1 MNRPQPS
8 EYPVWAETYI
18 KHVDGDV
25 LQILESQAT
34 EFSDFINDLVEK
46 ADYAY
51 APGKWTIK
59 QLIGHIIDTERILT
73 YRLTCFARGEKTALP
88 GFEED
93 DYVANAHF
101 SDRSLLSFSEEF
113 SLLRRSNMFLFK
125 SLQEEELNQM
135 GNASNR
141 DISVRALLFVLAGHI
156 MHHTQIIKER
166 YLDSP
171 AI

>member
-18 KHVDGDV
+18 KLVEDD
-25 LQILESQAT
+25 ILEILERQAS
-34 EFSDFINDLVEK
+34 EFPDFINSLIEK

-59 QLIGHIIDTERILT
+59 QLIGHMIDTERILV
-73 YRLTCFARGEKTALP
+73 YRLTCFARGEKTPLP

-93 DYVANAHF
+93 DYVNNAHF
-101 SDRSLLSFSEEF
+101 QDRSLLSFSEEF
-113 SLLRRSNMFLFK
+113 ALLRKSGLYLFK
-125 SLQEEELNQM
+125 SLKEEELNQT

-141 DISVRALLFVLAGHI
+141 DISVRALLFVLAGHVI
-156 MHHTQIIKER
+156 HHTQIIKDR
-166 YLDSP
+166 YLG
-171 AI
+171 